1 MNAESTPTEAHKRVI
16 VLGPT
21 PPLPRILFSE
31 EVTGPPVFPDTP
43 YNPELIRMYVCV
55 VCRQQKTLLRLR
67 PQKLYACKECIDEH
81 GGKDMLLS
89 RLRQVPE

>member
-1 MNAESTPTEAHKRVI
+1 MTPNDTIITVH
-16 VLGPT
+16 T
-21 PPLPRILFSE
+21 PLPRVVFSDG
-31 EVTGPPVFPDTP
+31 GPPVFHDIP
-43 YNPELIRMYVCV
+43 YNPEFIRMYVCV

-67 PQKLYACKECIDEH
+67 PQKLYACKGCIDEH